1 MPERLIA
8 PMPATIGRLTRR
20 DRRRAP
26 RMRFVVPFV
35 LLLLTAACSTTSSSL
50 PATPR
55 TVPSTS
61 TTVALTPPPVTPDH
75 PSSGGAVAKS
85 QALAILSVSEKAMS
99 APSSGSTEVGVVQ
112 ALRPITHERTTLPVL
127 GRTTTGD
134 GTVWLDVLLPGR
146 PDGHSGWITEH
157 GTSASSTAWHLVVDT
172 TTRRVFVYDDG
183 QRVETFVAI
192 VGEGASPT
200 PLGNFFVEEDVAL
213 SPSEVGAP
221 YALALSA
228 RSNVYQEF
236 DGGPGQVALHGLA
249 NVGGVLGS
257 AASHG
262 CVRLG
267 TAAISWLVLRIGP
280 GVPVTIID

>member
-1 MPERLIA
+1 
-8 PMPATIGRLTRR
+8 
-20 DRRRAP
+20 
-26 RMRFVVPFV
+26 
-35 LLLLTAACSTTSSSL
+35 
-50 PATPR
+50 
-55 TVPSTS
+55 
-61 TTVALTPPPVTPDH
+61 
-75 PSSGGAVAKS
+75 VAKS
-85 QALAILSVSEKAMS
+85 QALAVLLVSATAMT
-99 APSSGSTEVGVVQ
+99 APSSASTEVGVVP

-127 GRTTTGD
+127 RRTTAAD
-134 GTVWLDVLLPGR
+134 GAVWLDVLLPGR
-146 PDGHSGWITEH
+146 PDGHSGWITAR
-157 GTSASSTAWHLVVDT
+157 GTTPSSTDWHLVVDT
-172 TTRRVFVYDDG
+172 TTRRVTVYDHG
-183 QRVETFVAI
+183 QRVQTFVAI
-192 VGEGASPT
+192 VGEGATPT

-280 GVPVTIID
+280 GVPVTITD